1 MALCFTDFFFFL
13 CFAQVFPLLCY
24 IANSLA
30 FLSVTL
36 YKHFSTFSKKKA
48 QFVLQTETAGKIE
61 KFLIRLFTAS
71 VLLLQSVF
79 FHGSLKSRHGKR
91 KLLSVSHIFGTSLKL
106 AFVWNCLYFFTA
118 SLIAF
123 PALSG
128 YVFPFRKDS
137 AMPHYSCCS
146 LTTLS
151 NSVLSPLL
159 SCFGKVNTSEK
170 WGLQMLYFLW
180 WLLICAIVT

>member
-1 MALCFTDFFFFL
+1 MVLCFTDFFFSYVLHRFSH
-13 CFAQVFPLLCY
+13 CY
-24 IANSLA
+24 AISLILWLFCLVHYINILA
-30 FLSVTL
+30 
-36 YKHFSTFSKKKA
+36 HFQKNG

-146 LTTLS
+146 LSTLS

-170 WGLQMLYFLW
+170 WGLQMLHFLW